1 MKFILFRNIVR
12 YVTACSLAMITSY
25 GVHAKSTDS
34 CSQSEEG
41 ANEYSHADLIKRVST
56 AAPGRISAGPMVSL
70 RDEAEDICEAKKNC
84 LLEGTSLLK
93 AGVNGVEFSRK
104 GRWIC
109 VGVHGKRK
117 LDIWVG
123 WLPKERWL
131 RTESEQAWNHW
142 FGIWQNHYA
151 KIKIQST
158 KEQQMLVTGNA
169 IWVGQY
175 SPHFGNF
182 ELISAPINGVIST
195 AKLPSESDCQI
206 ALRLVGS
213 FIFAADNHQCG
224 GANITFD
231 GMYVFRSGLR

>member
-1 MKFILFRNIVR
+1 MKLIPCRNIVR
-12 YVTACSLAMITSY
+12 YVAACSLAIITPY
-25 GVHAKSTDS
+25 GLHAKSTNS
-34 CSQSEEG
+34 CSHAG
-41 ANEYSHADLIKRVST
+41 DHAIEYSHADLIKRV
-56 AAPGRISAGPMVSL
+56 AAVAPGRISAGPSVLL
-70 RDEAEDICEAKKNC
+70 RDEAEDVCKAKKNC
-84 LLEGTSLLK
+84 LQEGTLPLN

-123 WLPKERWL
+123 WVPKERWL

-142 FGIWQNHYA
+142 FGVWQNDYA

-175 SPHFGNF
+175 SPHYGNF
-182 ELISAPINGVIST
+182 ELISTPTNGVIST
-195 AKLPSESDCQI
+195 PQPPSGSDCQI

>member
-12 YVTACSLAMITSY
+12 YVAACSLAIITPY
-25 GVHAKSTDS
+25 GVHAKITDS
-34 CSQSEEG
+34 CSQSVEG
-41 ANEYSHADLIKRVST
+41 VNEYSHADLIKRVV
-56 AAPGRISAGPMVSL
+56 AVAPGRISVGPMVSL
-70 RDEAEDICEAKKNC
+70 RAEAEDVCKTKKNC
-84 LLEGTSLLK
+84 LLEGALPLK
-93 AGVNGVEFSRK
+93 AGVNGVELSRT

-109 VGVHGKRK
+109 VGVHGKQK

-123 WLPKERWL
+123 WLPKERWQ

-142 FGIWQNHYA
+142 FGVWQNDYA

-158 KEQQMLVTGNA
+158 NEQQMLVTGNA

-175 SPHFGNF
+175 SPHYGNF
-182 ELISAPINGVIST
+182 ELISTPTNGVIST
-195 AKLPSESDCQI
+195 PQPPSGSDCQI

-224 GANITFD
+224 GANISFD